1 MNARLPAGVEGEA
14 PRDRRFVTAL
24 ARGLEVLRCFGPD
37 DLWLGHREIARRT
50 GLPPSTVSRL
60 AYTLKML
67 GCLKAGPGI
76 GQYGLDAGV
85 IALGFSMLGRYD
97 IARIARPTMQAL
109 ADEAGVQV
117 ALCVRHGLE
126 VVYVGHC
133 RAPQARS
140 VLGLDVGARLPLA
153 PTAAGRALVAGLEP
167 AEQRRLLQQLQQA
180 ARPEAELQ
188 GLRQA
193 LQAHAAEGFTRS
205 TEDWERG
212 VSAVA
217 VPLQLGAG
225 LAPMALSCG
234 TASSALG
241 GAEMA
246 TLGQRLRAAAEE
258 VRHAVQRGGE
268 PRTGRSR

>member
-1 MNARLPAGVEGEA
+1 MNARLPAGWDDGA

-37 DLWLGHREIARRT
+37 DQWLGHREIARRT

-67 GCLKAGPGI
+67 GCLKAGPTI

-126 VVYVGHC
+126 AVYVGHC
-133 RAPQARS
+133 RALQARS

-153 PTAAGRALVAGLEP
+153 PTAAGRALLAALEP
-167 AEQRRLLQQLQQA
+167 AEQQRVMQQLQQA
-180 ARPEAELQ
+180 QRPEEELQ
-188 GLRQA
+188 GLQQA
-193 LQAHAAEGFTRS
+193 LQAYAAEGFTRS
-205 TEDWERG
+205 NEAWESG

-225 LAPMALSCG
+225 LAPLALSCG
-234 TASSALG
+234 TASSTLDAPAMAL
-241 GAEMA
+241 
-246 TLGQRLRAAAEE
+246 LGQRLRAAADE
-258 VRHAVQRGGE
+258 VRHAVQRGG
-268 PRTGRSR
+268 